1 MDGWM
6 DVQAARSG
14 HGWTAAERS
23 EVTEGKEALVGVFVL
38 KQRRVR
44 ALLPESEWA
53 SESRRERR
61 RGWR

>member
-1 MDGWM
+1 MCRLSAW
-6 DVQAARSG
+6 SG
-14 HGWTAAERS
+14 HGWAAAERRR

-44 ALLPESEWA
+44 ALLPD
-53 SESRRERR
+53 REREERER